1 MHLKAIF
8 CRFHSELEKETLTA
22 VQLHK
27 RNLENIPIDWN
38 TLYSSQLCLHCLFRK
53 PEHSLRCGHTLC
65 DSCACKFG
73 SKGQQMEYSYTISQC
88 FLCQSKG
95 ELTVRLKPP
104 TAGSRLLV
112 LDGGGIR
119 GIVTLQI
126 LHALDKYRK
135 LPYPIYDE
143 FDLTL
148 GTSTGEYPLFI
159 SLCK

>member
-1 MHLKAIF
+1 
-8 CRFHSELEKETLTA
+8 
-22 VQLHK
+22 
-27 RNLENIPIDWN
+27 
-38 TLYSSQLCLHCLFRK
+38 
-53 PEHSLRCGHTLC
+53 
-65 DSCACKFG
+65 
-73 SKGQQMEYSYTISQC
+73 MEYSYTISQC

-126 LHALDKYRK
+126 LLALDKYRK

-159 SLCK
+159 SICE